1 MGTRDEYTQLLER
14 AGLRLAEFQDLS
26 SRVRKT
32 WQISAGRALGFLL
45 TSRDA
50 WRFLLK
56 RESSNSVFLMTV
68 FRILVAYQTGAM
80 RYGLFVMEKA
90 V

>member
-1 MGTRDEYTQLLER
+1 MGTRDEYTQLLEGV
-14 AGLRLAEFQDLS
+14 GLRLAEFQDISL
-26 SRVRKT
+26 RVRKT
-32 WQISAGRALGFLL
+32 WRITARRALGLLL
-45 TSRDA
+45 TDRDA
-50 WRFLLK
+50 RRFLLK
-56 RESSNSVFLMTV
+56 RESSNSVFFTTV